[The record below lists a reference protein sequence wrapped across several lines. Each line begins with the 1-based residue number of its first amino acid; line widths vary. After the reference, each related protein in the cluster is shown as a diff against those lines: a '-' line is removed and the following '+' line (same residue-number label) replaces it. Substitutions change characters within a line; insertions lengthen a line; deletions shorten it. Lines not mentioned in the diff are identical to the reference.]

1 MKGPYSSLIQNPPSG
16 LRVSR
21 TSPSGS
27 NDTRTPPGPS
37 PPKPSPGNFA
47 AGRFGKSLNGKD
59 VVGSRPEMGLPAGS
73 LKRVVS
79 KCFVRISRY
88 Q

>member
-16 LRVSR
+16 SR
-21 TSPSGS
+21 TSPSES
-27 NDTRTPPGPS
+27 KHTRVPPGPP

-47 AGRFGKSLNGKD
+47 AGKSGKPLKD
-59 VVGSRPEMGLPAGS
+59 KVVVGSRPEIGLPAGS

-79 KCFVRISRY
+79 K
-88 Q
+88 